1 MQYRINPGDSR
12 APGGRVPAPP
22 ELAPV
27 QDFVNAH
34 FDEELQVRERPPQ
47 PMAAWFARHDLLPRN
62 ARWTPA
68 DREHVLQFR
77 RAVRELLEAND
88 HDGAPPPHA
97 VAVLNR
103 LARDA
108 ALRVEF
114 DATGGADLRP
124 TASGVERPL
133 GALLAMIFR
142 SMLDGT
148 WQRLKICRADDCR
161 WAYYDR
167 SKNGSGAWCSMLDCG
182 NRAKARAYRERR
194 RS

>member
-1 MQYRINPGDSR
+1 MEHSSPVDSQE
-12 APGGRVPAPP
+12 PGGRVPAPP

-34 FDEELQVRERPPQ
+34 FDEEPQVRERLPE
-47 PMAAWFARHDLLPRN
+47 PMAAWFTRHGLVPRN
-62 ARWTPA
+62 ARMTPA
-68 DREHVLQFR
+68 DQKHVLQFR

-88 HDGAPPPHA
+88 HGERPEPHA

-103 LARDA
+103 LAREA

-114 DATGGADLRP
+114 DAAGGADLRP

-148 WQRLKICRADDCR
+148 WRRLKICRADTCR

-194 RS
+194 RT